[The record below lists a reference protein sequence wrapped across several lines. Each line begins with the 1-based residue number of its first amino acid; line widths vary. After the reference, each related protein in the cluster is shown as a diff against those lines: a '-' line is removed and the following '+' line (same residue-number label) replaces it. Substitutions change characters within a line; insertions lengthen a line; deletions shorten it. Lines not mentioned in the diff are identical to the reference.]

1 MPLSRA
7 VEKVMDYSCLWFLP
21 GNDTSKIPIM
31 DVLRLS
37 VVATACEQSIRS
49 NTSVM
54 VPQNSFHKDSL
65 LQMPVWKDRPD
76 VY

>member
-1 MPLSRA
+1 LVNNIVCS
-7 VEKVMDYSCLWFLP
+7 VIFVFFLP

-37 VVATACEQSIRS
+37 VVTSACEQSLRS
-49 NTSVM
+49 DTL
-54 VPQNSFHKDSL
+54 VPVSQNALHRDDL